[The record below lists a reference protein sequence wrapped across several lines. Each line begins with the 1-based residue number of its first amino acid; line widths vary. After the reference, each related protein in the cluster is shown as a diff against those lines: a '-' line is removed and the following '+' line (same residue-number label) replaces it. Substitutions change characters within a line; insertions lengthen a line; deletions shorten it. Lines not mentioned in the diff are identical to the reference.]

1 MHRVHPTEQKGY
13 LLVAHTAFTK
23 GSKDRGWIKP
33 IQLRRTKAKFIL
45 GSYINVTSYDIDQD
59 PNILRGLPSS
69 LVDIEPVIPH
79 EGSDHEGP
87 FSEVVVPD
95 FFPPGAVMLFE
106 TQLQGI
112 EPDLDKFCSSGAA
125 EAFDDLDFVD
135 LNVILH
141 RAEGEEMDATGG
153 AIGAF
158 DVPGMGKITY
168 CGLEGWIHP
177 LRHIMK
183 FNDLGHPLCGNLR
196 EGTWA
201 MDYIYSRLEK

>member
-1 MHRVHPTEQKGY
+1 M
-13 LLVAHTAFTK
+13 
-23 GSKDRGWIKP
+23 
-33 IQLRRTKAKFIL
+33 
-45 GSYINVTSYDIDQD
+45 
-59 PNILRGLPSS
+59 
-69 LVDIEPVIPH
+69 VDIEPVIPH